1 MTDNDNKKY
10 KNAKICH
17 ICEKSLIVN
26 KNRDAVRDHCHIT
39 GKYRGAAHNEC
50 NFKLKVSPFLIQIPV
65 VFHNL
70 KGYDSHLI
78 MQEISKIQENDE
90 SEKIKGYNMYKRSC
104 ISNNTEKYI
113 SFNLGNLRFIGSV
126 QFLLSSLDKL
136 VSANDPKDFIITK
149 KYEQDETKRN
159 LLFRKG
165 VYPYEYM
172 DSWERFEETSLPSI
186 DKFYSKLNDSGITED
201 DYSHA
206 LKIWENLN
214 VKILAII
221 TTYIVEQM
229 YYYLLMFLKISEKN
243 AYYIIYKLDPAHY
256 FTSPRMSLL
265 KKTGVEIELL
275 TDYDQHVFVEKGIRG
290 GISMSSK
297 RFVKANNPMVSD
309 YDSEKE
315 KSYIMYLDANNLCG
329 WAMSQPLPTGGFKWV
344 ENCVEL
350 EKTIINHPSDSEKGY
365 ILEVDLEYPHEL
377 HDTHNAYPLA
387 PEKLKVEDEWL
398 SDYQK
403 KSEIK

>member
-126 QFLLSSLDKL
+126 QFLLS
-136 VSANDPKDFIITK
+136 
-149 KYEQDETKRN
+149 
-159 LLFRKG
+159 
-165 VYPYEYM
+165 
-172 DSWERFEETSLPSI
+172 
-186 DKFYSKLNDSGITED
+186 FY
-201 DYSHA
+201 
-206 LKIWENLN
+206 
-214 VKILAII
+214 
-221 TTYIVEQM
+221 
-229 YYYLLMFLKISEKN
+229 
-243 AYYIIYKLDPAHY
+243 
-256 FTSPRMSLL
+256 
-265 KKTGVEIELL
+265 
-275 TDYDQHVFVEKGIRG
+275 
-290 GISMSSK
+290 
-297 RFVKANNPMVSD
+297 
-309 YDSEKE
+309 
-315 KSYIMYLDANNLCG
+315 
-329 WAMSQPLPTGGFKWV
+329 
-344 ENCVEL
+344 
-350 EKTIINHPSDSEKGY
+350 
-365 ILEVDLEYPHEL
+365 
-377 HDTHNAYPLA
+377 
-387 PEKLKVEDEWL
+387 
-398 SDYQK
+398 
-403 KSEIK
+403 